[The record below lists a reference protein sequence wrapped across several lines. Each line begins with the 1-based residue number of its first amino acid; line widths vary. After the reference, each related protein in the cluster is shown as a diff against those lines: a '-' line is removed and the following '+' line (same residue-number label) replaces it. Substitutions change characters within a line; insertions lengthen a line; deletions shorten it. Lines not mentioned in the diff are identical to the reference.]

1 MIGAD
6 GRSDMRGFSL
16 TKMLFEGT
24 LPWKRRVCIE
34 LKEIKGQSHLLNSG
48 KVMAT

>member
-1 MIGAD
+1 MIGAS

-34 LKEIKGQSHLLNSG
+34 LKEINRQPHVLNRG
-48 KVMAT
+48 KVTAR